1 MGFEN
6 ICSAGREG
14 LDTGSCR
21 QIRLEKFKPMEEISR
36 LNIGCLLTWRVLLH
50 AGLREG
56 LANSRSIFF
65 SKELERAA
73 EMVCVKISLN
83 LLIFELQC
91 WAKGLA
97 VTGGRTVF
105 ESFLQD

>member
-6 ICSAGREG
+6 IYSAGREG

-21 QIRLEKFKPMEEISR
+21 QIRLEKFKPTEILR
-36 LNIGCLLTWRVLLH
+36 LNIGCLLTWSVLLYV
-50 AGLREG
+50 GLREG

-65 SKELERAA
+65 SEELGRAA

-91 WAKGLA
+91 WGKRAGSY
-97 VTGGRTVF
+97 GGRTVF